1 MRVAKWDFMSTK
13 KTRHEGTDT
22 KAVEHELE
30 AGATGALAGAVFGA
44 AAGPPGIA
52 VGAVVGAIAGAL
64 AGSTLDQEADAEAER
79 TSELDDAI
87 GVTKGDLGAP
97 NLRHPAA
104 KIGAYSGASVG
115 RGGAGEQGATPAEG
129 GIEPPADED

>member
-1 MRVAKWDFMSTK
+1 MSTK
-13 KTRHEGTDT
+13 KTRHEGTKA
-22 KAVEHELE
+22 KAVEHEVE
-30 AGATGALAGAVFGA
+30 AGASGALAGAVFGA

-52 VGAVVGAIAGAL
+52 VGAAVGAIAGAL
-64 AGSTLDQEADAEAER
+64 VGSALDKEAAVEAEH

-115 RGGAGEQGATPAEG
+115 RGAAGEASATPAEG

>member
-1 MRVAKWDFMSTK
+1 
-13 KTRHEGTDT
+13 
-22 KAVEHELE
+22 
-30 AGATGALAGAVFGA
+30 
-44 AAGPPGIA
+44 
-52 VGAVVGAIAGAL
+52 VVGAIAGAL
-64 AGSTLDQEADAEAER
+64 VGSTLDKEAAVEASH

-115 RGGAGEQGATPAEG
+115 RGAAGQEGATPAEG
-129 GIEPPADED
+129 GIEPPPDEG